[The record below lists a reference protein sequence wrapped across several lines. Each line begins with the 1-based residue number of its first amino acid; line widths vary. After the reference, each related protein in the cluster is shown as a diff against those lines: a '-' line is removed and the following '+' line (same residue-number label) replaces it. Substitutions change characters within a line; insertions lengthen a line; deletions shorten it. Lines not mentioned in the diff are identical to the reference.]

1 MSIHKDDQRNTWY
14 ISIYYKDWTGAR
26 KKKFKRGFATKKEA
40 QKYEADFLAK
50 ASCSSGIRFDKLVE
64 YYFENL
70 ENRVRKSTY
79 INKSYIIKDK
89 ILPYFG
95 ERITDSITP
104 ADIRRWQDD
113 LIRRG
118 YADTYLHTI
127 QEQLSA
133 IFNYAV
139 KYYDLPKNPCVAA
152 GSMGKGFASEMEIW
166 TIEEFYLF
174 IESMRDRPAAF
185 IAFMILF
192 WTGLRLGEMLA
203 LTISDI
209 DLERRTLRVNKSL
222 QHIQGFDIIT
232 EPKTP
237 KSNRII
243 SIPEVLALE
252 LSAYMDSLSNPSSD
266 TRLVLLSKNLL
277 EKLFKRG
284 IRKTGVKDIHIH
296 CLRHSH
302 TAIIASLGASPVEAA
317 ERLGHENVHTTLNIY
332 THVLPGRQQ
341 IISDELDKLYKK
353 TKGGNENEGDDEGDL
368 VIAN

>member
-14 ISIYYKDWTGAR
+14 VSIYYKDWTGAK

-40 QKYEADFLAK
+40 QKYEADFIAK
-50 ASCSSGIRFDKLVE
+50 ISRQSGIRFEMLVE
-64 YYFENL
+64 CYFESL
-70 ENRVRKSTY
+70 EHRVRKSTY
-79 INKSYIIKDK
+79 INKSCIIKDK

-104 ADIRRWQDD
+104 SDIRRWQDD
-113 LIRRG
+113 LMRRG

-127 QEQLSA
+127 HEQLSA

-139 KYYDLPKNPCVAA
+139 KYYDLPRNPCVAA

-166 TIEEFYLF
+166 TIGEFYQF
-174 IESMRDRPAAF
+174 IESMKDRPAAYM
-185 IAFMILF
+185 AFMILF

-203 LTISDI
+203 LTVSDI
-209 DLERRTLRVNKSL
+209 DLNKRTLRVNKSL
-222 QHIQGFDIIT
+222 QHIQGFDIIS

-243 SIPEVLALE
+243 SIPDVLAKE
-252 LSAYMDSLSNPSSD
+252 LSVYMDTLNNPTPD

-302 TAIIASLGASPVEAA
+302 TAIIASLGATPVEAA
-317 ERLGHENVHTTLNIY
+317 ERLGHENVQTTLNIY
-332 THVLPGRQQ
+332 THVLPGRQR
-341 IISDELDKLYKK
+341 IISDELDKLYKN
-353 TKGGNENEGDDEGDL
+353 TKVENKNEGDDENAL
-368 VIAN
+368 VTAN